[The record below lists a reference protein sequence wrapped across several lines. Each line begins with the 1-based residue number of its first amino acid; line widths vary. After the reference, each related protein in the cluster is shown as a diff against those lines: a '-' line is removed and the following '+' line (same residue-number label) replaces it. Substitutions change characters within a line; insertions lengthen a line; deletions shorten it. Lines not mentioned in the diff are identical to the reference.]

1 MLQRASCA
9 DGRGVLAAGNTG
21 SGKSTL
27 VALLGARSGATF
39 VSDDTVWLEGRTVT
53 SFGAPLAIRS
63 TSPFAAQAQMTP
75 YGAGADRVM
84 VAAADL
90 GIESVSDETTVDVLL
105 FPSFGP
111 GPASSEPVSAVE
123 AFCRLVG
130 SLLRSCSD
138 DELLT
143 VARLAARC
151 RATAIS
157 YHDEATCLAMCA
169 EAFAHGAIETPVP
182 CAPVPGDELTA
193 SGFGPDVRAIRL
205 GDDVAAWSP
214 GRRQIVAVQDWPAGT
229 PLPTGEALEQLR
241 GLGFVSPRTAASA

>member
-1 MLQRASCA
+1 MTQDPALLHLTAQLSSDARVFLRPESVDSSDFHASLHRHLGAISRTLRTARSGVPLHASACVLA
-9 DGRGVLAAGNTG
+9 DGRGVLAAGNTEA
-21 SGKSTL
+21 GKSTL

-39 VSDDTVWLEGRTVT
+39 VSDNTVWLEGTRVT

-90 GIESVSDETTVDVLL
+90 GIGSVSDHTNVAVLL

-111 GPASSEPVSAVE
+111 GPASAEPVSAVE

-143 VARLAARC
+143 DRR
-151 RATAIS
+151 
-157 YHDEATCLAMCA
+157 
-169 EAFAHGAIETPVP
+169 G
-182 CAPVPGDELTA
+182 PGD
-193 SGFGPDVRAIRL
+193 
-205 GDDVAAWSP
+205 
-214 GRRQIVAVQDWPAGT
+214 
-229 PLPTGEALEQLR
+229 
-241 GLGFVSPRTAASA
+241 